1 MYERPWFPHCSAPLP
16 EQHIG
21 RLDFPLQNIPDNF
34 HAEIIFSLLSS
45 IRGGC
50 LELVLFLLTNC
61 SEAELDPCSVGPVNP
76 LKGPSSL

>member
-50 LELVLFLLTNC
+50 LEQTPLVIDNQLLDSIT
-61 SEAELDPCSVGPVNP
+61 
-76 LKGPSSL
+76 SSLALSTDPLYPTC

>member
-16 EQHIG
+16 EQRIG

-50 LELVLFLLTNC
+50 LERTPLVIDNQLLDSIT
-61 SEAELDPCSVGPVNP
+61 
-76 LKGPSSL
+76 SSLALSTDPLYPTC